1 MTLTVEI
8 HEEDGVLWGQ
18 VVELPGCF
26 ATGDDLDEFAEALGE
41 AIALYQS
48 WEAAPAMQRTPVRG
62 RRYPGRPDDPH
73 RRLRRVT
80 APAGSLSLRRCGRTR
95 AAAAP

>member
-26 ATGDDLDEFAEALGE
+26 ATGDDLDELTEALGE

-48 WEAAPAMQRTPVRG
+48 RESVPAKQRTHARG
-62 RRYPGRPDDPH
+62 RRD
-73 RRLRRVT
+73 RVGQLT
-80 APAGSLSLRRCGRTR
+80 LIDA
-95 AAAAP
+95 

>member
-26 ATGDDLDEFAEALGE
+26 ATGDDLDELAEALGE
-41 AIALYQS
+41 AIFLYQS
-48 WEAAPAMQRTPVRG
+48 RESAPTTQRTPARG
-62 RRYPGRPDDPH
+62 RRY
-73 RRLRRVT
+73 RVGQMT
-80 APAGSLSLRRCGRTR
+80 LIDA
-95 AAAAP
+95 

>member
-26 ATGDDLDEFAEALGE
+26 ATGDDLDELAEALGE
-41 AIALYQS
+41 AIFLYQS
-48 WEAAPAMQRTPVRG
+48 GESEPTKQRTPRRG
-62 RRYPGRPDDPH
+62 QRY
-73 RRLRRVT
+73 RVGQMT
-80 APAGSLSLRRCGRTR
+80 LVDA
-95 AAAAP
+95 

>member
-26 ATGDDLDEFAEALGE
+26 ATGDDLDELTEALGE

-48 WEAAPAMQRTPVRG
+48 RESVPAKQRTNARG
-62 RRYPGRPDDPH
+62 RRY
-73 RRLRRVT
+73 RVGQLT
-80 APAGSLSLRRCGRTR
+80 LVDA
-95 AAAAP
+95 